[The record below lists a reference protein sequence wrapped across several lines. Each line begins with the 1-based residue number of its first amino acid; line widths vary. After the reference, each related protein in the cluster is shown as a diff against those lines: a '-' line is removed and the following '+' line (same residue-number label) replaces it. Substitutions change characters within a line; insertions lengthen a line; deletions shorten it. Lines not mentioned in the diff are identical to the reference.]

1 MNKSSSTASRKWSLR
16 ARGGA
21 AVVSTAMAL
30 AAAGFCWR
38 FVQAQAPTRPA
49 GDYAL
54 CLVDGAGR
62 PVTELRGTLRLALDP
77 FTVYRN
83 APNQRTESYTIDEN
97 GFRGGLGDGSR
108 PRVFVL
114 GGSAAFGQDLPSD
127 EDVITA
133 KLSKEAGD
141 VEIVNAAV
149 VGFLA
154 GQELALMVHHLDRFR
169 PAGYIA
175 LDGWN
180 ELFDQYHFGGRP
192 DARLGFNNAFFDFE
206 QRLHERHAALS
217 GRPVQARPAASMG
230 PEATFEA
237 VVRAYLENLDRMH
250 AFARAR
256 GACFLAAVQP
266 EMGQKRFLTT
276 EERRAL
282 EAWNHAYG
290 YVDRDFSGVF
300 ARFADRTA
308 EYCASRDIPCVVVGR
323 RPELADSTERLFLD
337 PVHLS
342 PAGSRVAARILAG
355 EIDRWG
361 RLAPS
366 GGSGPSASA
375 PAGHG
380 GARRAMN
387 VR

>member
-1 MNKSSSTASRKWSLR
+1 MNEPGEKASRRWSLR

-21 AVVSTAMAL
+21 ALVSTAVAL
-30 AAAGFCWR
+30 AAAGVGWR
-38 FVQAQAPTRPA
+38 FVQAQAPTRPT

-62 PVTELRGTLRLALDP
+62 PLTELQGTLRLTLDP

-83 APNQRTESYTIDEN
+83 APNQRTESYWIDAH
-97 GFRGGLGDGSR
+97 GFRGGLGDGTR
-108 PRVFVL
+108 PRVFLL

-127 EDVITA
+127 EDALPA
-133 KLSKEAGD
+133 KLSKEAAD

-154 GQELALMVHHLDRFR
+154 GQELALMVHHLDRFGA
-169 PAGYIA
+169 AGYVA

-180 ELFDQYHFGGRP
+180 EIFDQYHFGGRP
-192 DARLGFNNAFFDFE
+192 DPRLGFNNAFFDVE
-206 QRLHERHAALS
+206 QRLHERCAALA
-217 GRPVQARPAASMG
+217 GRPPQPRPPAAHD
-230 PEATFEA
+230 PERTFDA
-237 VVRAYLENLDRMH
+237 LLSDYLDNLERMH

-256 GACFLAAVQP
+256 GARFLAAIQP
-266 EMGQKRFLTT
+266 EMGQKRLLTA

-282 EAWNHAYG
+282 DAWNHAYG

-300 ARFADRTA
+300 ARFAERTA
-308 EYCASRDIPCVVVGR
+308 QYCASRDIPCVVVGR
-323 RPELADSTERLFLD
+323 SPELADSTERLFLD

-342 PAGSRVAARILAG
+342 PAGSRVVARILAR
-355 EIDRWG
+355 EMEQWRP
-361 RLAPS
+361 LAPS
-366 GGSGPSASA
+366 AGTERAAAPPADDGS
-375 PAGHG
+375 AG
-380 GARRAMN
+380 RAMN